1 MTTTVASAASSA
13 ASAAS
18 PAGSAFRL
26 VRLHLAS
33 RRVTAALGTIIACA
47 VTLRIAL
54 NWSWDSYGALQ
65 LPLILESGCGA
76 AIGIMMG
83 SPFGEPERATGRW
96 LPFLRL
102 GAAIAMTLTAIGA
115 FAVASLGGHL
125 AGGITDTAR
134 NMAGLAGIGLL
145 CAVLLG
151 GALAWS
157 GPVVYMIVGAYGLY
171 SDWHPPALTSPWIWP
186 ARSPSDL
193 GAALCATAVFAA
205 GVAAVTWRGARETP

>member
-1 MTTTVASAASSA
+1 MTV
-13 ASAAS
+13 
-18 PAGSAFRL
+18 RL

-33 RRVTAALGTIIACA
+33 RRVIAALATIGACA
-47 VTLRIAL
+47 LTLRIAL

-76 AIGIMMG
+76 AVGVMMG

-96 LPFLRL
+96 LPLLRL
-102 GAAIAMTLTAIGA
+102 GSTIAMAVTAIVA
-115 FAVASLGGHL
+115 FAIASLGTHL
-125 AGGITDTAR
+125 AGGIADLAR
-134 NMAGLAGIGLL
+134 NVAGLVGIGLL
-145 CAVLLG
+145 SAALLG

-157 GPVVYMIVGAYGLY
+157 GPVVYMIVGTYGLY

-186 ARSPSDL
+186 ARPPLDL
-193 GAALCATAVFAA
+193 GAALCAVVVFAA